1 MLLSKHNITAA
12 QLAVYAV
19 TDRKWLQKEQT
30 LAQQVEQAILGGAT
44 IVQLREK
51 HVTAQAFLAL
61 AQEVKQV
68 TDRYQIPLIID
79 DAVDVALAVGAA
91 GVHVGQQD
99 MEAVEA
105 RRRLGTDKIMGVSA
119 QTVEQA
125 LAAQRAGA
133 DYLGVGAVFP
143 TNSKADAVAV
153 SLDTLRAICAAV
165 QIPVVAIGG
174 INAENMIAL
183 QGTGI
188 VGVAVISAI
197 FAKPDVRQAA
207 AQLTQQWNAMRK
219 QEWKLI

>member
-1 MLLSKHNITAA
+1 LSKHNITAA

-79 DAVDVALAVGAA
+79 DAVDVALAVDAA

-219 QEWKLI
+219 

>member
-1 MLLSKHNITAA
+1 MGVRALLSNHRITAA

-44 IVQLREK
+44 IIQLREK

-68 TDRYQIPLIID
+68 TDRYQIPLMID

-105 RRRLGTDKIMGVSA
+105 RRRLGADKIMGVSA

-125 LAAQRAGA
+125 LAAQQAGA

-143 TNSKADAVAV
+143 TNSKADAVEV
-153 SLDTLRAICAAV
+153 SLDTLRAICTAV

-174 INAENMIAL
+174 ITAENMIAL

-207 AQLTQQWNAMRK
+207 AQLAQQWNAMRK
-219 QEWKLI
+219 